1 MSDTQGAHAHVSPF
15 SALMPFAALLL
26 SLVSITSGASL
37 AKQLFPVIGAGGVTA
52 LRLTFAALILSA
64 VFKPWRVRLGRQWHA
79 LALYGVSLGV
89 MNFCF
94 YSALA
99 YVPLGVAIAI
109 EFTGPLAV
117 AVWTSRRRIDFLW
130 IALAIGGL
138 GLLLPL
144 GGSAALAWRGIL
156 FALCAG
162 ACWAVY
168 ILAGKRASMQH
179 GSAVTACGMWIGTLV
194 AAPFGFAQAGAA
206 ILQPN
211 VLLLGLGVAI
221 ISSAIPY
228 SLEIVALRRLPSN
241 TFSILL
247 SAEPAI
253 GALMG
258 MLVLGE
264 RLAPTQWLAIGAIV
278 ASSVGAAMSS
288 RFASRQPRDASVL
301 P

>member
-1 MSDTQGAHAHVSPF
+1 MTNAPGARAHVSPL
-15 SALMPFAALLL
+15 SALLPFAALLL
-26 SLVSITSGASL
+26 SLISITAGASL
-37 AKQLFPVIGAGGVTA
+37 AKQLFPVIGAAGVTA
-52 LRLTFAALILSA
+52 LRLTFAALILSV
-64 VFKPWRVRLGRQWHA
+64 VFKPWRIRLGGQWRA
-79 LALYGVSLGV
+79 VVLYGVSLGV
-89 MNFCF
+89 MNYCF

-109 EFTGPLAV
+109 EFTGPLGV
-117 AVWTSRRRIDFLW
+117 AVWTSRRRVDFLW
-130 IALAIGGL
+130 IALAMGGL
-138 GLLLPL
+138 ALLLPL
-144 GGSAALAWRGIL
+144 GGSAALDWRGIA

-168 ILAGKRASMQH
+168 ILAGKRASTQH
-179 GSAVTACGMWIGTLV
+179 GSSITAYGMWIGTLT
-194 AAPFGFAQAGAA
+194 AAPIGFAYAGPA
-206 ILQPN
+206 ILQPG

-264 RLAPTQWLAIGAIV
+264 HLTPKQWLAIGAIIV
-278 ASSVGAAMSS
+278 SSVGAAMSS
-288 RFASRQPRDASVL
+288 RFASRRAPDASVL
-301 P
+301 T